1 MTYLSFHKHEFPVN
15 INEWIVTAVSQTVVI
30 CKIQLHK
37 WEFINRIKKS
47 FLHFSFLMGNDHFLN
62 ADIPTNISLARIK
75 YQNRVNVELTP
86 EK

>member
-1 MTYLSFHKHEFPVN
+1 M
-15 INEWIVTAVSQTVVI
+15 TAVSQTVVI

-47 FLHFSFLMGNDHFLN
+47 FLHFTLLIGNDYFLN

-75 YQNRVNVELTP
+75 
-86 EK
+86 